1 MAEKPQVVGLL
12 LVPGFALMSYACV
25 VEPLRAANLLAGR
38 ELYRWVHISVRDP
51 VATASC
57 GATVPCAAK
66 ITDVGRLDLL
76 LVCAGGDPA
85 ALQPTAPVSVVY
97 PVGLSFWPR
106 PASWMAHR

>member
-57 GATVPCAAK
+57 GATVPCVAK
-66 ITDVGRLDLL
+66 ISDVGKLDLL
-76 LVCAGGDPA
+76 LVGAGGGPA
-85 ALQPTAPVSVVY
+85 EFNLTMGLTA
-97 PVGLSFWPR
+97 GR
-106 PASWMAHR
+106 RHG